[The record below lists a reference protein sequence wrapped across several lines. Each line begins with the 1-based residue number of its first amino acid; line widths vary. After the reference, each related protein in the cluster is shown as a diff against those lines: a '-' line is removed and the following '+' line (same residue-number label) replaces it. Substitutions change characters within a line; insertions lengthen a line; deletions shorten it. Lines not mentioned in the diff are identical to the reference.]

1 MGSVKV
7 NEDAAAVIK
16 MWRFF
21 PRNIKTPINIW
32 GFIGGADN
40 EFSLTVLFP
49 EIALFYRHISYFTI
63 LSKVLRRVYWRT
75 PTVSAVM
82 RPEKLSIT
90 NEYAASSEK
99 SVPDRRISMKLYTF
113 AIIESKTLSSCQQTS
128 STRKRRTR

>member
-1 MGSVKV
+1 MLS
-7 NEDAAAVIK
+7 NEHQL
-16 MWRFF
+16 F
-21 PRNIKTPINIW
+21 
-32 GFIGGADN
+32 GGQDN
-40 EFSLTVLFP
+40 EFSLTVLFS
-49 EIALFYRHISYFTI
+49 EIALFSSIFLAFPI

-113 AIIESKTLSSCQQTS
+113 AIIESKTLSRCQQTS